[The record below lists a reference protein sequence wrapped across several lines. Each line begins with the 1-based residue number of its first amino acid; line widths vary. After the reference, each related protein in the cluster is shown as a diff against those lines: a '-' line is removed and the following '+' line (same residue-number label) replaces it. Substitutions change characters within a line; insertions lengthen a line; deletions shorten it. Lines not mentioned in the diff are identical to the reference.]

1 MNYRDDR
8 DALRGRIE
16 GLEQDLEQARRAQ
29 ETEEAKRARIHQVE
43 ARMRETEEN
52 LRVMQAELEALGAAP
67 PQKQQKLANKSA
79 GPLIVAMVTL
89 FFAAVSAAFFVAR
102 KPAHSNAPV
111 NPSPTF
117 TPAFTSAPIP
127 EIPADDPLK
136 PPAATRQ
143 VKAQWDGK
151 ITRMQSFGGVPGSP
165 CVVTAMLEN
174 HEGDGRVAELS
185 VFCNGKPIYQSTDQ
199 LSGVSSTGYAIGEGP
214 GKSAG
219 TFAYV
224 LNYSDI
230 GARSGPRTQVSI
242 DTTHG
247 QGVVWS
253 DIVPVFRVEFSVN
266 KQSDS
271 VKGEALL
278 PTKKNDPFEP
288 R

>member
-16 GLEQDLEQARRAQ
+16 GLEQDLEEARRAQ
-29 ETEEAKRARIHQVE
+29 ETDEAKRARIHQVE

-52 LRVMQAELEALGAAP
+52 LRVMRAELEALGASP
-67 PQKQQKLANKSA
+67 PPKQQKLANKSA
-79 GPLIVAMVTL
+79 GPMLVAMVTL
-89 FFAAVSAAFFVAR
+89 FFAAVTAAFFLAR
-102 KPAHSNAPV
+102 KPARSYASV
-111 NPSPTF
+111 NPPPTF

-127 EIPADDPLK
+127 EIPTDDPLK
-136 PPAATRQ
+136 PSTNRQ

-151 ITRMQSFGGVPGSP
+151 ITKMQSFGGLPGSP
-165 CVVTAMLEN
+165 CVVTATLEN
-174 HEGDGRVAELS
+174 SEGDGRVADLS
-185 VFCNGKPIYQSTDQ
+185 VYCNGKPIYQSTDQ

-219 TFAYV
+219 TFAYT

-253 DIVPVFRVEFSVN
+253 DIVPVFRVEFSVA

-271 VKGEALL
+271 VKGDALL
-278 PTKKNDPFEP
+278 PAKKNDPFEP